1 MKKIVRY
8 ILLLAVSVAAG
19 WFAWDRF
26 FARRSLVIIST
37 TDVHAK
43 IDNLPRLATAV
54 AMCRDTVPTILADA
68 GDRWTGNAFVDMAE
82 QPRRPV
88 IDMMN
93 ALGYDVATLGNH
105 EFDDGQAFLGRVN
118 SDVARFDIVCANCL
132 SDTVTFPQP
141 DPYRIIRRG
150 GVRVGVV
157 GVVTNSD
164 HNNHPAGKDASF
176 VGLTFPD
183 PRQTAAGYA
192 AELKGRC
199 DVLVLLSHMGDD
211 MDRLLAEEC
220 DGYDLI
226 LCGHTHNLVDTLVNG
241 TPLGQSGYG
250 AKHIGVTRIEL
261 RGRRITGVDYGNVP
275 LAGYESD
282 PRFEAQVAAVYD
294 NEALKRPL
302 GEASRILTR
311 VGLAAWETD
320 AMRRRVGADV
330 AFYHYGG
337 IRFDSLPDRA
347 IGTGMVFSLEP
358 FSSKLCTMN
367 MTPAQ
372 MRRMI
377 IAKYNDT
384 DNPKE
389 SHRVDLFSNVPYD
402 IVTGD
407 DGEACD
413 VVFAGLDEGRTYRVV
428 MGDYMYNNY
437 KAIEAADAVC
447 EDILLT
453 EVLMDD
459 LRENSPIDYSNEPVQ
474 TVVRRAK

>member
-1 MKKIVRY
+1 MKKTVRY
-8 ILLLAVSVAAG
+8 ILLLAVLSAAG
-19 WFAWDRF
+19 CFVWSRF
-26 FARRSLVIIST
+26 FARRQIVIIST
-37 TDVHAK
+37 TDIHAR
-43 IDNLPRLATAV
+43 IDNFPRLATAI
-54 AMCRDTVPTILADA
+54 AMCRDTVATIVADA

-82 QPRRPV
+82 EPRRPV

-93 ALGYDVATLGNH
+93 DLGYDIATLGNH
-105 EFDDGQAFLGRVN
+105 EFDEGQAFLGHVN
-118 SDVARFDIVCANCL
+118 SDVCRFDIVCANCL
-132 SDTVTFPQP
+132 SDTITFPQP
-141 DPYRIIRRG
+141 APYRIIRRG

-157 GVVTNSD
+157 GVVTNYD
-164 HNNHPAGKDASF
+164 HNSHPAGNDANF

-183 PRQTAAGYA
+183 PRLTAGRCA
-192 AELKGRC
+192 AELRDRC

-211 MDRLLAEEC
+211 MDRLLAETC
-220 DGYDLI
+220 SDYDLI
-226 LCGHTHNLVDTLVNG
+226 LCGHTHNLVDTSVDG
-241 TPLGQSGYG
+241 TVLGQSGYG
-250 AKHIGVTRIEL
+250 AKNIGVTRIEMK
-261 RGRRITGVDYGNVP
+261 GRRIVGISYENVP
-275 LAGYESD
+275 LAGYSPDPAFES
-282 PRFEAQVAAVYD
+282 QVAAVYD

-302 GEASRILTR
+302 GESARILTR

-320 AMRRRVGADV
+320 AMRRRVDADV

-347 IGTGMVFSLEP
+347 IGTGMIFSLEP
-358 FSSKLCTMN
+358 FSSRLCTMD

-389 SHRVDLFSNVPYD
+389 SHRVDLFSTVPYR
-402 IVTGD
+402 IVVGA

-413 VVFAGLDEGRTYRVV
+413 VVFTGLEEDGTYRVV
-428 MGDYMYNNY
+428 MGDYMCNNY
-437 KAIEAADAVC
+437 KDIEAANVVF

-459 LRENSPIDYSNEPVQ
+459 LRANSPIDYSNDPVQ
-474 TVVRRAK
+474 SVVRQL